1 MDKKSLAK
9 ATGEAMARDDQCSRT
24 LGLKL
29 EEVGPGYA
37 RMSMKVTKAMLNGL
51 GSCHGGMIYTLADST
66 FGFACNSHNHRAVAT
81 TCTIEYLTPAKL
93 GDTLTAV
100 GIEQA
105 LVGRFGVYDMKVTNQ
120 DGEVIALF
128 RGKSTIIKGKLVE
141 V

>member
-9 ATGEAMARDDQCSRT
+9 ATGEVMAREDECSRA
-24 LGLKL
+24 LGMKL
-29 EEVGPGYA
+29 EEIGPGYA
-37 RMSMKVTKAMLNGL
+37 RMSVRVTQDMVNGH
-51 GSCHGGMIYTLADST
+51 GTCHGGMIYTLADST

-81 TCTIEYLTPAKL
+81 TCTIEYLSPAKL
-93 GDTLTAV
+93 GDVLTAV
-100 GIEQA
+100 GVEQA

-120 DGEVIALF
+120 DGALIALF